1 MAEEEVSEWKT
12 SYGSHALN
20 ELFVNEPHLF
30 FLPQEQHLRL
40 MPKENSIINKLV
52 SSKFDFGPRLQD
64 IANALT
70 MVEPLTHPVQ
80 QISESTV
87 PILGRSNLSKVDR
100 YTLMVKNNSNGMS
113 DDGYKWR
120 KYGQKSIKNSPNPR
134 SYFKCTNSIC
144 NAKKQVERSIDD
156 PNTYIITYEGFH
168 LHFTYPF
175 FLSNSTHRSNK
186 KNKIHNDAQNKAHFE
201 INPKSQTQEKN
212 KQTKLVE
219 PDYQNC
225 MAYEADGKTQA
236 SLEDDFFP
244 QLIQSRQQQGLLEDV
259 VAPVIKGIPTNDGV
273 LAASQSSLPSYT
285 TSTCSFSRTD
295 SPPSLSP
302 SFFKLDSQFCNIG
315 FSDEIVQ
322 PDLVNFK
329 HL

>member
-1 MAEEEVSEWKT
+1 
-12 SYGSHALN
+12 
-20 ELFVNEPHLF
+20 
-30 FLPQEQHLRL
+30 

-52 SSKFDFGPRLQD
+52 SSKYDSSPRLQD
-64 IANALT
+64 ITNALA
-70 MVEPLTHPVQ
+70 MVEPLTHSVR

-87 PILGRSNLSKVDR
+87 PILGRSTLSKVDR
-100 YTLMVKNNSNGMS
+100 YTLKVKNNSNGMS

-186 KNKIHNDAQNKAHFE
+186 KPKIHIDAQYRAHFE

-212 KQTKLVE
+212 KQTKLVK

-225 MAYEADGKTQA
+225 MPYAADGSTPA
-236 SLEDDFFP
+236 NLEDGFFP
-244 QLIQSRQQQGLLEDV
+244 TYSGFSVFI
-259 VAPVIKGIPTNDGV
+259 TV
-273 LAASQSSLPSYT
+273 LHFLNML
-285 TSTCSFSRTD
+285 FSRTD
-295 SPPSLSP
+295 SPPLYP
-302 SFFKLDSQFCNIG
+302 SFFKLDSQFLNIG
-315 FSDEIVQ
+315 FSGEIVQ
-322 PDLVNFK
+322 SDL
-329 HL
+329 